1 MLNWMKMGTYN
12 EFNMRPIAIETMIA
26 KVDALEGVIDRM
38 VSPEAV
44 QRIISQHVGLKE
56 KLQKK
61 ADQSS
66 DSTFTSSVIDATMG
80 KKLGVT
86 NTGTTNDKVEGT
98 TFKAPDP
105 DDVESIN
112 LVCKLSC
119 VKKLFAELRKK
130 SMDALNSCRCV
141 SAAGPGPYPQIWT

>member
-1 MLNWMKMGTYN
+1 
-12 EFNMRPIAIETMIA
+12 
-26 KVDALEGVIDRM
+26 M

-98 TFKAPDP
+98 TFKAPDIIAP
-105 DDVESIN
+105 
-112 LVCKLSC
+112 
-119 VKKLFAELRKK
+119 FGGR
-130 SMDALNSCRCV
+130 
-141 SAAGPGPYPQIWT
+141 